1 MQKCVTRYELQDFVV
16 MSLVDCSEPTIA
28 GEHLVVAR
36 RCVMAKE
43 GSQKRVSCSR
53 KAAATVTELPLSSG
67 GCVSVAMLRLLLKAI
82 G

>member
-36 RCVMAKE
+36 WCVMAKE
-43 GSQKRVSCSR
+43 GIAEEGIVFAQGGSDGHG
-53 KAAATVTELPLSSG
+53 TPLVIGRLRRCCNASSPP
-67 GCVSVAMLRLLLKAI
+67 
-82 G
+82 